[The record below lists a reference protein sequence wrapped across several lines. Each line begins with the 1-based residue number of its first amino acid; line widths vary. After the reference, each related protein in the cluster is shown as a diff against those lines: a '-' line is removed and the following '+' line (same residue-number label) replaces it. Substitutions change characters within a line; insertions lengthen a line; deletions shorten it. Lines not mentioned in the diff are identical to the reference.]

1 MKTVKIHLK
10 EKIIPFSAYSLP
22 RSQMPQIK
30 NIEHFVNYAEHL
42 GIEVETIISTVQ
54 NYNPTQFEYDKWKVN
69 NIKMDW
75 RKDPESISSTKPI
88 LVSNDNFVLDGHHRY
103 FAAAQTDVSI
113 PVVKLYLPIN
123 KLLKLALEYKELH
136 G

>member
-1 MKTVKIHLK
+1 MKTVKLGLK
-10 EKIIPFSAYSLP
+10 EKLVPFSAYSLP

-42 GIEVETIISTVQ
+42 GLQSETFLSTVEL
-54 NYNPTQFEYDKWKVN
+54 YRPTQFEYDKWKVN

-75 RKDPESISSTKPI
+75 RKNPDSIETTKPI
-88 LVSNDNFVLDGHHRY
+88 LVSDDHFVLDGHHRY
-103 FAAAQTDVSI
+103 FAASQTGVSI
-113 PVVKLYLPIN
+113 PIVKLSLPIN
-123 KLLKLALEYKELH
+123 KLLKLALDYRDLH